1 MSPIHGYRAPIEP
14 REPDAE
20 SAFVEPQPLVKGPC
34 LYLGPQGQRCDRPA
48 IEDGFCARHAP
59 GAVDLGPWI
68 WFRRFAA
75 ILLTAA
81 ILWPIIAAFLNSL
94 SHWRH

>member
-1 MSPIHGYRAPIEP
+1 MNPIHGCGTPALPHDPEAVP
-14 REPDAE
+14 VAAE
-20 SAFVEPQPLVKGPC
+20 TRPWANGPC

-48 IEDGFCARHAP
+48 VEDGFCARHVP
-59 GAVDLGPWI
+59 GAVDLGPWT

-75 ILLTAA
+75 LLLTAA
-81 ILWPIIAAFLNSL
+81 ILWPIIEAFLESL

>member
-1 MSPIHGYRAPIEP
+1 MSPIHGYRARIEP
-14 REPDAE
+14 ANAEPE
-20 SAFVEPQPLVKGPC
+20 SVLGEAQPWTNGPC
-34 LYLGPQGQRCDRPA
+34 LYLGPQGQRCNRPA
-48 IEDGFCARHAP
+48 LEGGFCARHAP

-75 ILLTAA
+75 LLLTAA